1 MQMGL
6 MSGMSAGV
14 SGLNAAST
22 QISIISDN
30 IANVNTPGFKT
41 SRAEFQ
47 DVLSG
52 NLGGVGGAGQVGAG
66 TRVDGVNQNFTQGA
80 LDSTGVPT
88 DLPFDGDAVFR
99 VQDSTGRYYTRA
111 GMFRLDNQQ
120 VVVNEQGQNVL
131 GFGVTNGVV
140 NGSLGNIDLSAVSNL
155 PSATTGIDVNVNL
168 DPSAQIV
175 TAPFDHLNPATT
187 SNYQT
192 GIRVFDSLGNAH
204 TVQVYFRRTGA
215 NAWDWYAGTQRGDV
229 DMTAL
234 GGVQGPAGAQTQ
246 FVVGQSGSL
255 TFDTDGTLL
264 TESNTP
270 KAISIDAD
278 GDGVLDAGTANTAQ
292 TWPWSGGAAAGT
304 IAFDFGTPVASGGTG
319 ADMTTQFGG
328 GNFVRMVD
336 QDGYTSGALQTISV
350 EDDGSVVGS
359 FSNGQTALLA
369 QVALARFASPDGLD
383 RTGRNNYLE
392 TIESGQAIIGL
403 PDQGAFGKVRS
414 GFLEN
419 SNTDLADQFVKLI
432 ISQRAFQANTRTIS
446 TTNELLAQLVQLG
459 Q

>member
-1 MQMGL
+1 MGL
-6 MSGMSAGV
+6 MSGMQAGV
-14 SGLNAAST
+14 SGLNASST

-66 TRVDGVNQNFTQGA
+66 TRVDGVNQSFTQGA
-80 LDSTGVPT
+80 LDSTGVTT
-88 DLPFDGDAVFR
+88 DLAVDGDGFFL
-99 VQDSTGRYYTRA
+99 VQDTTGRYYTRA

-120 VVVNEQGQNVL
+120 VLVNEQGQNVL

-140 NGSLGNIDLSAVSNL
+140 NGSLGTIDLSAVSNL
-155 PSATTGIDVNVNL
+155 PSPTAGVDVNVNL
-168 DPSAQIV
+168 DPSAQVIT
-175 TAPFDHLNPATT
+175 TAFDHLNPATT
-187 SNYQT
+187 SNFQT
-192 GIRVFDSLGNAH
+192 GVRVFDSLGNAH
-204 TVQVYFRRTGA
+204 TVQVYFQRTGA
-215 NAWDWYAGTQRGDV
+215 NAWNWYAGTQRGDV
-229 DMTAL
+229 DMTGL
-234 GGVQGPAGAQTQ
+234 GGVQGPSGSVQTQ
-246 FVVGQSGSL
+246 FVVAQSGSL

-270 KAISIDAD
+270 LAISIDGD
-278 GDGVLDAGTANTAQ
+278 GDGALDAGTAATAQ
-292 TWPWSGGAAAGT
+292 TWPWSGGAAGAA
-304 IAFDFGTPVASGGTG
+304 IAFNFGTPVASGGNG

-328 GNFVRMVD
+328 GSFMRMVD
-336 QDGYTSGALQTISV
+336 QDGYTSGALQTISID
-350 EDDGSVVGS
+350 DDGSVMGA

-369 QVALARFASPDGLD
+369 QIALARFASPDGLD

-392 TIESGQAIIGL
+392 TIESGQAVVGY

>member
-1 MQMGL
+1 MGI
-6 MSGMSAGV
+6 MSSMFAGV
-14 SGLNAAST
+14 SGLNASGT

-66 TRVDGVNQNFTQGA
+66 TRVDGVNQNFTQGSLEA
-80 LDSTGVPT
+80 TGVTT
-88 DLPFDGDAVFR
+88 DLAVDGDGFFM
-99 VQDSTGRYYTRA
+99 VQDTNGRYYTRA

-120 VVVNEQGQNVL
+120 VVVNEQGQNLL
-131 GFGVTNGVV
+131 GFGITNGVP
-140 NGSLGNIDLSAVSNL
+140 NGSLGNIDLSAASNL
-155 PSATTGIDVNVNL
+155 PSATAGIDVNVNL
-168 DPSAQIV
+168 DPSASILA
-175 TAPFDHLNPATT
+175 APFDPLNPASTT
-187 SNYQT
+187 NYQT
-192 GIRVFDSLGNAH
+192 AIQVFDSLGNAH
-204 TVQVYFRRTGA
+204 SVQVYFRRTGA
-215 NAWDWYAGTQRGDV
+215 NAWNWYAGSQRGDF
-229 DMTAL
+229 DMTGL
-234 GGVQGPAGAQTQ
+234 GMAQGGAGVQNQ
-246 FVVGQSGSL
+246 FVAAQSGSL

-264 TESNTP
+264 TESNT
-270 KAISIDAD
+270 ALSIARDAD
-278 GDGVLDAGTANTAQ
+278 GDGVLDAGTAPTAQ
-292 TWPWSGGAAAGT
+292 TWPWSGGAAGAA

-328 GNFVRMVD
+328 GNFLRMVD
-336 QDGYTSGALQTISV
+336 QDGYGSGALQSISI

-383 RTGRNNYLE
+383 RMGRNNYLE
-392 TIESGQAIIGL
+392 TVESGQAIIGQ
-403 PDQGAFGKVRS
+403 PDTSSFGKVRS
-414 GFLEN
+414 GFLEQ

-459 Q
+459 N